1 MAILDS
7 KTGKAVEYNLR
18 IPGPTP
24 LPDAVREA
32 VSQQMISHRGK
43 AYEEI
48 HSRVVEDVKYFL
60 QTKND
65 VFLITSS
72 GMGGLEAAVVN
83 FFSAGD
89 QVLSLTC
96 GEFGSRWADV
106 ARAFGLNVTEE
117 KFAPGKA
124 VDSVKAKELLAKNLK
139 FKGVFITLNETS
151 TGVLNPVAK
160 LAKLIQAHPAKPL
173 ILIDG
178 ISGLGGVDLPVDAIG
193 VDVAVSATQKAWMS
207 PPGLSLICVSKS
219 AWERHNTV
227 TLPRYYFDLSQ
238 FKEFSLKNQTPATPA
253 VGTLYG
259 LDAALQ
265 MMKNEGREKV
275 FARHLRLRDY
285 TRKNVKAL
293 GFKLMAEDGC
303 ASPTVTSFWVP
314 EGKDGKAWLTEIKEK
329 YKIILT
335 GGMGELKEKIIR
347 IAHMGWTTEAD
358 LDPVFKALKD
368 TK

>member
-1 MAILDS
+1 MSL
-7 KTGKAVEYNLR
+7 KKADYNLR

-32 VSQQMISHRGK
+32 VSGQMISHRGK

-48 HSRVVEDVKYFL
+48 HSRVVENVKYFL

-65 VFLITSS
+65 VFLLTSS
-72 GMGGLEAAVVN
+72 GMGGLEAAIVN
-83 FFSAGD
+83 FFSPQD
-89 QVLSLTC
+89 EILSLTC

-117 KFAPGKA
+117 KFAPGTA
-124 VDSVKAKELLAKNLK
+124 VDPARTKELLAKHPK
-139 FKGVFITLNETS
+139 IKGVLITLNETS
-151 TGVLNPVAK
+151 TGVLNPIAE
-160 LAKLIQAHPAKPL
+160 LSRLIKAHPNKPL

-178 ISGLGGVDLPVDAIG
+178 ISGLGGVDLAVDQLGI
-193 VDVAVSATQKAWMS
+193 DVAVSATQKAWMS
-207 PPGLSLICVSKS
+207 PPGLALICVSS
-219 AWERHNTV
+219 AAWEKHATA
-227 TLPRYYFDLSQ
+227 TLPRYYFDLTQ
-238 FKEFSLKNQTPATPA
+238 FKEFGLKNQTPATPA

-265 MMKNEGREKV
+265 LMKSEGREKI

-285 TRKNVKAL
+285 TLKNVKAL
-293 GFKLMAEDGC
+293 GFKLMADAAH

-314 EGKDGKAWLTEIKEK
+314 EGRDGKAWLTEIKEK

-335 GGMGELKEKIIR
+335 GGMGELKEKIVR
-347 IAHMGWTTEAD
+347 IAHMGFTTKAD
-358 LDPVFKALKD
+358 LDPVFKALKE
-368 TK
+368 TRAG

>member
-1 MAILDS
+1 MRL
-7 KTGKAVEYNLR
+7 KKADYNLR

-32 VSQQMISHRGK
+32 VSRPMISHRGK
-43 AYEEI
+43 IYEEI
-48 HSRVVEDVKYFL
+48 HSRVVANVKYFL
-60 QTKND
+60 QTNND

-72 GMGGLEAAVVN
+72 GMGGLETAIVN
-83 FFSAGD
+83 FFSSQD
-89 QVLSLTC
+89 EVLFLTC

-106 ARAFGLNVTEE
+106 ARAFGLKVIEE
-117 KFAPGKA
+117 KFAPGTA
-124 VDSVKAKELLAKNLK
+124 VDPVKTKELLVKHKDLR
-139 FKGVFITLNETS
+139 GVFITLNETS
-151 TGVLNPVAK
+151 TGVLNPIAT
-160 LAKLIQAHPAKPL
+160 LAKLIKAHSAKPL

-178 ISGLGGVDLPVDAIG
+178 ISGLGGVDLPIDKLGI
-193 VDVAVSATQKAWMS
+193 DVAVSATQKAWMS
-207 PPGLSLICVSKS
+207 PPGLSLICVFKS
-219 AWERHNTV
+219 AWERHNTAK
-227 TLPRYYFDLSQ
+227 LPRYYFDLTQ
-238 FKEFSLKNQTPATPA
+238 FKEFGLKNQTPATPA
-253 VGTLYG
+253 VGTLFG

-265 MMKNEGREKV
+265 IMRAEGREKV
-275 FARHLRLRDY
+275 FARHLKLRDY

-293 GFKLMAEDGC
+293 GFKLMAKDNC

-347 IAHMGWTTEAD
+347 IAHMGFATEAD
-358 LDPVFKALKD
+358 LDPVFIALKE